1 MSQSLKHHYRTT
13 NWRQYKAA
21 LKNREV
27 LTVWLDKRIC
37 WFVDASGKTDTVLS
51 FQMPLSI
58 FLTLK
63 NLFGF
68 EAVHWAC

>member
-37 WFVDASGKTDTVLS
+37 WFVDASGKNGHSPKFSDAAIYFFDTQEPVWL
-51 FQMPLSI
+51 
-58 FLTLK
+58 
-63 NLFGF
+63 
-68 EAVHWAC
+68 